1 MKTTHILA
9 FVLGAAAGSV
19 GTWYAINKRCEDR
32 MREEIDSVKESFRNL
47 NQKHEKLQEDLKKA
61 EEVADDLIERTQ
73 KKEEPSVS
81 DYAKKLAS
89 EGYTHYRD
97 AQTEPAD
104 DGDNESSE
112 VIQPEIDE
120 KRDWVD
126 PYVISPDQFGE
137 FDDYARVSLT
147 YFADGVL
154 ADEDLGCLGEPEQFV
169 GDALEHFGEYED
181 DSVHV
186 RNERLKIDY
195 EILKDLRKYED
206 ILQDRPYLA
215 H

>member
-1 MKTTHILA
+1 MKATHILA
-9 FVLGAAAGSV
+9 FALGAMAGSV
-19 GTWYAINKRCEDR
+19 GTWYAVRSHYEALVQ
-32 MREEIDSVKESFRNL
+32 EEVDSVKESFKKLSQQN
-47 NQKHEKLQEDLKKA
+47 KKLQDDLKEA
-61 EEVADDLIERTQ
+61 EKTADILADRTQ
-73 KKEEPSVS
+73 EKTS
-81 DYAKKLAS
+81 DVAKYAKKLAA
-89 EGYTHYRD
+89 EGYTKYSEANAGQSDD
-97 AQTEPAD
+97 ADEEASD
-104 DGDNESSE
+104 

-120 KRDWVD
+120 SRDWVG

-147 YFADGVL
+147 YFADDVV
-154 ADEDLGCLGEPEQFV
+154 ADEDMACIGNPESLI

-195 EILKDLRKYED
+195 EILRDLRKYED
-206 ILQDRPYLA
+206 ILRDKPYIA